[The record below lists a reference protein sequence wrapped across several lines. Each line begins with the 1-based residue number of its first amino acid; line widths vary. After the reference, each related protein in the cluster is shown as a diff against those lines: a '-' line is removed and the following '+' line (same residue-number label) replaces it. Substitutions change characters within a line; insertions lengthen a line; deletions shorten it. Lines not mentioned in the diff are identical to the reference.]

1 MLLPSE
7 GQTAESVE
15 SVAEQLGKR
24 PSTLYAWV
32 DNIESLP
39 VMQVVR
45 LTRIKRSPALIQA
58 LNDMCDFDGHARAKG
73 RDIMGEIVPDMLSEF
88 AAVVEATAA
97 AMTDNHVSKE
107 EVERAEVAAEHAIGK
122 VRDLVA
128 EMHKRASERHVID
141 GRFQRLADTA
151 KEGMSRT

>member
-45 LTRIKRSPALIQA
+45 LTRIKRSTALIQA

-73 RDIMGEIVPDMLSEF
+73 QDITGEIIPDMLSEF

-97 AMTDNHVSKE
+97 AMTDNRVSKE
-107 EVERAEVAAEHAIGK
+107 EAGRVEVAADHAIAK

-128 EMHKRASERHVID
+128 EMHKRAVEHRVID

-151 KEGMSRT
+151 KEGSVQ